1 MARYRVLETSYI
13 GDRLYEAGAEIDFG
27 DLPGSNLEPLDAQA
41 RKAAKAAEA
50 LMASAEKYEDIEGEE
65 AAALDLV

>member
-13 GDRLYEAGAEIDFG
+13 GDRLYEAGSEIDYG
-27 DLPGSNLEPLDAQA
+27 DLPGTNLEPLDAAA

-50 LMASAEKYEDIEGEE
+50 LMASQEQYEDIEGEE
-65 AAALDLV
+65 ASPLNLA